1 MGTRGLTVVIKN
13 GKKVVSQYGQWDHY
27 PEGQGLYILHFIRS
41 VLNIIRLNK
50 EVENLNYITTEQL
63 DEYKND
69 IPETLSRDT
78 GAKIL
83 SLISKGTTQPLYL
96 IHNFLHC
103 EGVFTVDLDL
113 EEFASEYHGKVVS
126 FSFDDLPTD
135 KQYVDSFEE

>member
-27 PEGQGLYILHFIRS
+27 PKGQGLYILRFLSII
-41 VLNIIRLNK
+41 LNMIRLNK
-50 EVENLNYITTEQL
+50 AVENLNYITTEQL
-63 DEYKND
+63 NEYRND

-78 GAKIL
+78 GARIL
-83 SLISKGTTQPLYL
+83 SLIANGTTQPLYL
-96 IHNFLHC
+96 INKFPHC
-103 EGVFTVDLDL
+103 EGVFTVDLDK
-113 EEFASEYHGKVVS
+113 EEFTTEYHGEVVS